1 MPKRKRPRSVRG
13 AVRRG
18 WHLVSIPSFKDITYT
33 GLQLYCASYVKGHW
47 VSNFDPL
54 GRDNKFAFE
63 QESDALWFTMK
74 FT

>member
-1 MPKRKRPRSVRG
+1 MPKHKWPRSVRG

-18 WHLVSIPSFKDITYT
+18 WHLVSIPNQKDISYL
-33 GLQLYCASYVKGHW
+33 GLQVYCTSFVNGHW
-47 VSNFDPL
+47 ISSFDPL

-63 QESDALWFTMK
+63 QESDAAWFTMK